1 MPIVKA
7 GQFLQNHWMTNRTTR
22 FAQTLA
28 HFVCGS
34 TGSVRVDSTG
44 EFTPVIQDGG
54 LLTLRVLSLRPCAR
68 SLNPNV
74 DRDTGKR

>member
-1 MPIVKA
+1 MYQI
-7 GQFLQNHWMTNRTTR
+7 GERTR

-34 TGSVRVDSTG
+34 TGSVRVGSTG

-54 LLTLRVLSLRPCAR
+54 CSCSASSVFVLVRIRLTPMWIERLENAERYADVAASF
-68 SLNPNV
+68 
-74 DRDTGKR
+74 